1 MPRVSSMPCLLVGA
15 LLLGQAGL
23 VRAQAPAASTKDPAM
38 LRVGDRL
45 PPLTG
50 EFLTGREAQLP
61 DAAAGKVALVM
72 LGFTYGSRHAVEAWG
87 EWFRSGHAG
96 RPGVTFFEVPM
107 IGGMARMGRWF
118 IDSGMRKGTP
128 QALHENVITVY
139 GGTGDWKKRVG
150 YAAEDHAY
158 LLVLDRDGTIRWMHH
173 GDFDEP
179 RARELGEVLDGLV
192 GSS

>member
-1 MPRVSSMPCLLVGA
+1 MPCLLVGA

-50 EFLTGREAQLP
+50 EFLTGRKAQLP
-61 DAAAGKVALVM
+61 DAAVGKVALVM
-72 LGFTYGSRHAVEAWG
+72 LGFTYGSRHAVEAWA

-96 RPGVTFFEVPM
+96 RPGATFFEVPM

-139 GGTGDWKKRVG
+139 GGTGAWKKRVG

-158 LLVLDRDGTIRWMHH
+158 LLVVDRDGTIRWMHH
-173 GDFDEP
+173 GDFDEA
-179 RARELGEVLDGLV
+179 RARELGEVLESLD